1 MRQPKPEAGK
11 FHAEN
16 SICTPADCSY
26 VASMNWQQLIT
37 LSIVLAVAIL
47 FVWRSSGKK
56 SGHGSGCNCGCPHD
70 HADDA
75 SVKSAKKAEPASQSV
90 RS

>member
-1 MRQPKPEAGK
+1 MRQPKRETGK

-16 SICTPADCSY
+16 SICTAADCSY
-26 VASMNWQQLIT
+26 VASMNWQQLVT
-37 LSIVLAVAIL
+37 LSIVFAVAIV

-56 SGHGSGCNCGCPHD
+56 TGHNSGCKCGCD
-70 HADDA
+70 HGHREDA
-75 SVKSAKKAEPASQSV
+75 AVGQVKKADATRQSV